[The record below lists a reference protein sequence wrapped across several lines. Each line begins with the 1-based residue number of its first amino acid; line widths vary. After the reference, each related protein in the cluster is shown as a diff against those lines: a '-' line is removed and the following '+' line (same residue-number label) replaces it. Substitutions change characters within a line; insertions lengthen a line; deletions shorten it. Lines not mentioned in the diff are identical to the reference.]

1 MGGWKIKSFIRLTD
15 YTKEELIKIFKL
27 ANDIG
32 KGKYQNS
39 LDKKT
44 IVLFFPRSS
53 IRTRVTF
60 EKGIHILGGQSI
72 LFPNDTLDKK
82 EKIKDVMGY
91 LNNWVD
97 CIIVRHN
104 NIELISEMDLY
115 SEMPIINAMTNVN
128 HPCEVLSDLY
138 AISQLRENI
147 CTLNYVF
154 VGLSGNIGKAWV
166 EASKVFGFNLIQS
179 CPKGYEL
186 EGVSVEYN
194 INHAMKNSDII
205 LTDSL
210 SENKLEDFRS
220 YQVTKELMLQANEK
234 ALLNP
239 CPPFFR
245 GEEVSE
251 DAIDSD
257 FFVGYKFKRSLL
269 PIQQAIILQCMS

>member
-1 MGGWKIKSFIRLTD
+1 MKSFIRLTD
-15 YTKEELIKIFKL
+15 YRKEELTKIFEL
-27 ANDIG
+27 ADAIK
-32 KGKYQNS
+32 KGEYQNS

-44 IVLFFPRSS
+44 IVLFFPSSS

-60 EKGIHILGGQSI
+60 EKGIHGLGGQAI
-72 LFPNDTLDKK
+72 LFPNDVLDKK
-82 EKIKDVMGY
+82 ESIKDVMGY

-97 CIIVRHN
+97 CIIVRHS
-104 NIELISEMDLY
+104 NIELISEMKLY
-115 SEMPIINAMTNVN
+115 SEVPIINAMTNVN

-138 AISQLRENI
+138 ALSQLRENI
-147 CTLNYVF
+147 FKLNYVF
-154 VGLSGNIGKAWV
+154 VGPSGNIGKAWV

-179 CPKGYEL
+179 CPHGYEI
-186 EGVSVEYN
+186 EDVNVEYN
-194 INHAMKNSDII
+194 INYAMKNGDII

-210 SENKLEDFRS
+210 SKEMLEDFKS

-251 DAIDSD
+251 NVIDSD
-257 FFVGYKFKRSLL
+257 FFVGYDFKKALL
-269 PIQQAIILQCMS
+269 PIQQAIILQCIL